1 LCRYLQK
8 LCQVFLSPFD
18 GPFHAVGAAGTP
30 GAASFGRG
38 RQSFAGVLPLWLSV
52 KAGLVFA

>member
-1 LCRYLQK
+1 

-18 GPFHAVGAAGTP
+18 GPFNAVGAAGLM
-30 GAASFGRG
+30 GAASFGRR
-38 RQSFAGVLPLWLSV
+38 RQCFAGALPLVVSV